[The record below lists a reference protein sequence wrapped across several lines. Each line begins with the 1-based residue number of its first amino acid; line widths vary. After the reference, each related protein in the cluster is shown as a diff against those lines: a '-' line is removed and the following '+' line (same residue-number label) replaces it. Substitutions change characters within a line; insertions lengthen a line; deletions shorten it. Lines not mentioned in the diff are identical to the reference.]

1 MCCTDLL
8 EDASRHATDQMEH
21 PDRAAHFVP
30 ACAVEMDMDFAHG
43 TVYARIYNENAA
55 DQELENPMAQTSC
68 EPAQS
73 KCTWTYNESHFM

>member
-1 MCCTDLL
+1 MQGPLTEDLTRISTRSSVKDMCRITKGPLKRNVAGCPQEPVD
-8 EDASRHATDQMEH
+8 
-21 PDRAAHFVP
+21 
-30 ACAVEMDMDFAHG
+30 
-43 TVYARIYNENAA
+43 ARIYNENAA